1 LVKAVRL
8 SHRTGFGVGFKV
20 GGFESSDHF
29 PRSSLQQTRY
39 IHSVWQLVRKHS
51 WFFLGTSL
59 VAMGLRLLFVFR
71 FPAVVD
77 DSHFYANIAEN
88 WLQHGVYAVT
98 DSGQIVA
105 TLSRLPGYPA
115 FLAAIFAI
123 FGIENFRAVLLIQV
137 LFDLA
142 TCFLIADSAR
152 RLLSGRAARA
162 AFLLAAICPFLAN
175 YAAAALTECLEIFFT
190 ALALDLAIAGLGLRT
205 ANPSVRLEFPSPSS
219 RDESTLASGIWFG
232 CGLAIGGAI
241 LLRPDGGIL
250 LASIG
255 GYLLILLFRRSPP
268 TLNTIAIASGGASS
282 QTANPKPEARNLK
295 PEARSPK
302 PLLRFGR
309 ESRAILRAGLLL
321 TLGALIPLIPWT
333 VRNLHTLHRFQPLAP
348 RYANDSDEL
357 VMTGFNR
364 WVKTWMAEYVS
375 VEEIYWNVPGDPID
389 LARLPKRA
397 FDSEQQRQQT
407 AALVADYNHGQEHD
421 RDMTPELDARFAALA
436 AGRVKAAPL
445 RYYLWL
451 PTARIAD
458 MWLRPR
464 TELLPPDPR
473 WWEFNDELRPVVT
486 VLGFGLLNLLYLGMA
501 AAGWFRTRE
510 YFGIGLLVLFLVL
523 RSIFLGTLENPE
535 TRYTLECYPAA
546 IILAA
551 AMFR

>member
-1 LVKAVRL
+1 VR
-8 SHRTGFGVGFKV
+8 
-20 GGFESSDHF
+20 
-29 PRSSLQQTRY
+29 
-39 IHSVWQLVRKHS
+39 QLVRKHP
-51 WFFLGTSL
+51 WFFLGASL
-59 VAMGLRLLFVFR
+59 VGIGLRLFFVFR

-98 DSGQIVA
+98 DSGQIVP

-115 FLAAIFAI
+115 FLAVIFAI

-137 LFDLA
+137 LVDLA
-142 TCFLIADSAR
+142 TCFLIADGAR
-152 RLLSGRAARA
+152 RLVSDRAARA
-162 AFLLAAICPFLAN
+162 AFLLAAACPFLAN

-190 ALALDLAIAGLGLRT
+190 ALALDLALSALRGNSSGPDL
-205 ANPSVRLEFPSPSS
+205 NPAAFPSNYG
-219 RDESTLASGIWFG
+219 RWFG

-250 LASIG
+250 LAAIG
-255 GYLLILLFRRSPP
+255 GYLLILLFRCYA
-268 TLNTIAIASGGASS
+268 TTD
-282 QTANPKPEARNLK
+282 PKPEVQSPRPASLRTVAAR
-295 PEARSPK
+295 ARFLP
-302 PLLRFGR
+302 
-309 ESRAILRAGLLL
+309 ILRAGLLL
-321 TLGALIPLIPWT
+321 ALGAAIPLIPWT

-389 LARLPKRA
+389 LTRLPKRA

-407 AALVADYNHGQEHD
+407 TALVADYNHGRDND

-436 AGRVKAAPL
+436 AARIKAAPL
-445 RYYLWL
+445 RYYVWL
-451 PTARIAD
+451 PAARIAD

-464 TELLPPDPR
+464 TEMLPPDPR
-473 WWEFNDELRPVVT
+473 WWEFNDDLRPVVT
-486 VLGFGLLNLLYLGMA
+486 VLGFGLLNLIYVGMA

-523 RSIFLGTLENPE
+523 RSVFLGTLENPE
-535 TRYTLECYPAA
+535 TRYTLECYPAV

-551 AMFR
+551 SMLR

>member
-1 LVKAVRL
+1 
-8 SHRTGFGVGFKV
+8 
-20 GGFESSDHF
+20 
-29 PRSSLQQTRY
+29 
-39 IHSVWQLVRKHS
+39 
-51 WFFLGTSL
+51 
-59 VAMGLRLLFVFR
+59 MGLRLFFVFR

-98 DSGQIVA
+98 DSGQIVP

-115 FLAAIFAI
+115 FLAAIFAV
-123 FGIENFRAVLLIQV
+123 FGIENFRAVLLVQV
-137 LFDLA
+137 LVDLG

-152 RLLSGRAARA
+152 RLVGENSSSEKTSSERVAKA
-162 AFLLAAICPFLAN
+162 AFLLAAVCPFLAN

-190 ALALDLAIAGLGLRT
+190 ALALDLAIAGLRGAT
-205 ANPSVRLEFPSPSS
+205 GDADTHYGFPSYSVS
-219 RDESTLASGIWFG
+219 HRRGLWLG
-232 CGLAIGGAI
+232 CGLAIGGAT

-250 LASIG
+250 LAVIG
-255 GYLLILLFRRSPP
+255 GYLLILLLSKLRS
-268 TLNTIAIASGGASS
+268 G
-282 QTANPKPEARNLK
+282 EAR
-295 PEARSPK
+295 AD
-302 PLLRFGR
+302 LLP
-309 ESRAILRAGLLL
+309 IVLAGLLL
-321 TLGALIPLIPWT
+321 ALGAVIPLVPWT

-389 LARLPKRA
+389 LTRLPKRA

-407 AALVADYNHGQEHD
+407 AALVADYNHEPDND

-436 AGRVKAAPL
+436 AARVKAAPL
-445 RYYLWL
+445 RYYVCL
-451 PTARIAD
+451 PAARISD

-473 WWEFNDELRPVVT
+473 WWEFNDEWRPVVT
-486 VLGFGLLNLLYLGMA
+486 VIGFGLLNLIYVGMA
-501 AAGWFRTRE
+501 AAGWFRSRE
-510 YFGIGLLVLFLVL
+510 YFGIGLFVLFLVV
-523 RSIFLGTLENPE
+523 RSAFLGTLENPE
-535 TRYTLECYPAA
+535 TRYTLECYPAL

-551 AMFR
+551 SVFR